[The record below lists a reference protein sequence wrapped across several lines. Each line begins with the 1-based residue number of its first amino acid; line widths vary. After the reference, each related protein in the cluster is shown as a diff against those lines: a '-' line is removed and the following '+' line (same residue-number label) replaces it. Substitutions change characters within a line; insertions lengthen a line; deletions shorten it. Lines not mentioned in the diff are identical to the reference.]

1 MKKKQLYIETKI
13 NCDFEQLW
21 NYTQNPKLHQQ
32 WDLRF
37 SEINYLKKEK
47 ETDPQLFSYA
57 TKIGFGLE
65 VNGLGESVGTKTKT
79 NGVSTSVLKFSSDNK
94 ISIIRD
100 GSGYWKYIPEKD
112 GIQFLTGYDYNIRW
126 GLFGKVIDKVV
137 FRPLM
142 IWATAVSFDCLK
154 KWLEDAIVPRQS
166 LKNLLTVTL
175 SQFVIAIIWI
185 YQGVV
190 PKLLFQDSGELA
202 ILKNTNLFQG
212 YEMSIIT
219 TIGIVEIL
227 FGILLIFKWSKGLH
241 YINIIAL
248 LLLGAGALFSDIAI
262 YTLPFNPFSLTIA
275 MICISV
281 ISILNIDSMPKSKN
295 CITKQKI

>member
-13 NCDFEQLW
+13 NCDFERLW
-21 NYTQNPKLHQQ
+21 DYTQNPKLHQQ

-37 SEINYLKKEK
+37 SEISYLKKEK
-47 ETDPQLFSYA
+47 ETDPQLFRYS

-79 NGVSTSVLKFSSDNK
+79 NGESTSVLKFSSDNK
-94 ISIIRD
+94 ISIIKE
-100 GSGYWKYIPEKD
+100 GSGYWKYIPEND
-112 GIQFLTGYDYNIRW
+112 GIQFLTGYDYDTRW
-126 GLFGKVIDKVV
+126 GVFGKAIDKVV

-154 KWLEDAIVPRQS
+154 KWLEDEIVPSQS
-166 LKNLLTVTL
+166 LKNLLTVVL
-175 SQFVIAIIWI
+175 SQFVLATIWI
-185 YQGVV
+185 YQGIV
-190 PKLLFQDSGELA
+190 PKLLFQDSGELD
-202 ILKNTNLFQG
+202 ILKSANLFQG
-212 YEMSIIT
+212 YETSVLT
-219 TIGIVEIL
+219 TIGVVEIL
-227 FGILLIFKWSKGLH
+227 FGVILIFKWSKGLH

-248 LLLGAGALFSDIAI
+248 LLLGIGALFSDFFV
-262 YTLPFNPFSLTIA
+262 YTLPFNPFSLNVA
-275 MICISV
+275 MICLSV